1 MGVFTERKKKNQGG
15 RPDKCETGTSPPVYG
30 YLVVIGIACSF
41 SAAHKHVRTLN
52 QMHAAG
58 TGQMA
63 SEEMR

>member
-1 MGVFTERKKKNQGG
+1 MVGGRKKIIRAGDPISVRLG
-15 RPDKCETGTSPPVYG
+15 PAHPSMVARWLLES
-30 YLVVIGIACSF
+30 LVVF